1 MNIQSQAAMNRAR
14 ENWQVTFLKAF
25 TEGAGRPLAEIM
37 CQMETSKKAVEI
49 RKMLTKFPG
58 FKKFT
63 GEIEAESMAWTEQSL
78 ANEEW
83 ADTVLVPRADIER
96 DDIGQYG
103 KEFEMMGA
111 AARRHPDELLAAVM
125 ASAFTTNDYTGLPFF
140 AADKPHIPGVVDAK
154 KFTNLMTAKPSA
166 GSLEAAYLLMAGIRD
181 ATGKPMGI
189 GGKKMVVCSDKWG
202 STFRKLLK
210 AETIVEVV
218 TGEGVATVANIY
230 SGTADLAVF
239 NYLYDGTND
248 DKWFVL
254 DQSWPLRAFILQHEV
269 KPRFIAQDR
278 ETDDIPFRLKKNAYQ
293 GYYRG
298 NVGFGLPQL
307 AVGSTG
313 ATSAL

>member
-1 MNIQSQAAMNRAR
+1 MTRNR

-25 TEGAGRPLAEIM
+25 TEGSGKPFAEII

-49 RKMLTKFPG
+49 RKMLAKFPG

-63 GEIEAESMAWTEQSL
+63 GEIEAEGMAWVEQSL

-83 ADTVLVPRADIER
+83 HDTVLVPRADIER

-103 KEFEMMGA
+103 KEFEMMGV

-125 ASAFTTNDYTGLPFF
+125 VSGFTKVDYTGLNFF
-140 AADKPHIPGVVDAK
+140 AANKPHIPGVVEAK
-154 KFTNLMTAKPSA
+154 TFTNLMTEKPSA
-166 GSLEAAYLLMAGIRD
+166 ASLEKAYLLMAGIRD

-210 AETIVEVV
+210 AETILEVV
-218 TGEGVATVANIY
+218 PGTGAAAVANIY
-230 SGTADLAVF
+230 SGTADVAVF
-239 NYLYDGTND
+239 NHLYDGTND

-269 KPRFIAQDR
+269 KPRFIAQDK
-278 ETDDIPFRLKKNAYQ
+278 ENDDIPFRLKKNAYQ

-313 ATSAL
+313 ADAAL

>member
-1 MNIQSQAAMNRAR
+1 MTRAR

-25 TEGAGRPLAEIM
+25 TEGGAKPLAELL
-37 CQMETSKKAVEI
+37 CQQATSRKAVEI
-49 RKMLTKFPG
+49 RKLLVKFPG

-63 GEIEAESMAWTEQSL
+63 GEIETESMAWAEHPL

-83 ADTVLVPRADIER
+83 ADVVLVPRADIER

-103 KEFEMMGA
+103 SEFEMMGM

-125 ASAFTTNDYTGLPFF
+125 AGAFVTTDYTGLAFF
-140 AADKPHIPGVVDAK
+140 AADKPHIPGVVDAQ
-154 KFTNLMTAKPSA
+154 KFTNLMTEKPSA
-166 GSLEAAYLLMAGIRD
+166 ASLEKAYQLMANIKD
-181 ATGKPMGI
+181 ANGKPMSL
-189 GGKKMVVCSDKWG
+189 GGKKMVVCSDKYA

-210 AETIVEVV
+210 ADTIVEVV
-218 TGEGVATVANIY
+218 TGQGVASVANIY

-239 NYLYDGTND
+239 SYLNTTADEH
-248 DKWFVL
+248 KWFLL
-254 DQSWPLRAFILQHEV
+254 DQSWPVRAFILQHEV
-269 KPRFIAQDR
+269 KPRFIAQDK

-313 ATSAL
+313 ADAAL